1 MERRILHVD
10 MDAFFASVEQARDP
24 ALQGRPVVVGGL
36 PGQRGV
42 VSAASYEARRYGLHS
57 AMPLV
62 VAHRLCPHAV
72 FLPGDFNA
80 YRFCSRRLME
90 MFRELTPLVE
100 PRSLDEAYLD
110 LTGCELLW
118 GPPPEVA
125 AGLKKRIRR
134 ELGITASVGIASN
147 KLVAKIASDFRKPD
161 GLVEVAAG
169 QEASFLAG
177 LPVRALPGVGLATA
191 QALQNL
197 GIGRVG
203 DLAQAPLAVLR
214 SRFDTLASHLV
225 RMARGQDDS
234 PVDGYGEAKS
244 ISRSITF
251 ASDTYGLAF
260 VRAAA
265 GCLAER
271 VCSRLRERSRA
282 ARTVHLQLRFSD
294 FETISRSSTLR
305 TPTDSDQVVFDEVE
319 RLLSRSLSGKRIRL
333 VGVGVSGLGPLAF
346 QTSLLDQHAAGFKL
360 DRCLDAIR
368 ARYGFRSVLRG
379 RTLASSPSR
388 SVQGGVDGASRSPG
402 QERLLPAMAEA
413 IGQRGGKV

>member
-62 VAHRLCPHAV
+62 VAYRLCPHAV
-72 FLPGDFNA
+72 FLPGDFSA
-80 YRFCSRRLME
+80 YRACSRRLME

-110 LTGCELLW
+110 LTGCEPLW

-147 KLVAKIASDFRKPD
+147 KLVAKIASEFRKPD

-203 DLAQAPLAVLR
+203 ELAQAPLAVLR
-214 SRFDTLASHLV
+214 SRFDSLAPHLV

-234 PVDGYGEAKS
+234 PVEGYGEAKS

-251 ASDTYGLAF
+251 ASDTYDFAF
-260 VRAAA
+260 VRAVA

-271 VCSRLRERSRA
+271 VGARLRERSRA

-294 FETISRSSTLR
+294 FETITRSSTLR
-305 TPTDSDQVVFDEVE
+305 TTTDSDQVVFDEVE
-319 RLLSRSLSGKRIRL
+319 RLLSRSLSWKKVRL

-346 QTSLLDQHAAGFKL
+346 QTSLLDQRDAGFKL

-379 RTLASSPSR
+379 RNLASSPGR
-388 SVQGGVDGASRSPG
+388 PVPGGVGEASHSPS
-402 QERLLPAMAEA
+402 QERLLPAVAEA

>member
-1 MERRILHVD
+1 MD

-24 ALQGRPVVVGGL
+24 ALRGRPVVVGGL

-62 VAHRLCPHAV
+62 VAYRLCPHAV
-72 FLPGDFNA
+72 FLPGNFSA
-80 YRFCSRRLME
+80 YRDCSRRIME

-110 LTGCELLW
+110 LTGCQPML
-118 GPPPEVA
+118 GPPPVVA
-125 AGLKKRIRR
+125 ADLKARIRR

-161 GLVEVAAG
+161 GLVEVASG

-177 LPVRALPGVGLATA
+177 LPVSALPGVGPATA
-191 QALQNL
+191 RALQSL

-203 DLAQAPLAVLR
+203 ELAQAPLSVLR
-214 SRFDTLASHLV
+214 SRFDTMASHLV

-234 PVDGYGEAKS
+234 PVEGHGEAKS

-251 ASDTYGLAF
+251 ASDTYDFAF
-260 VRAAA
+260 VLAVA

-271 VCSRLRERSRA
+271 VGSRLRQGNRA

-294 FETISRSSTLR
+294 FETITRSSTLR
-305 TPTDSDQVVFDEVE
+305 SPTDSDQVIFEEVK
-319 RLLSRSLSGKRIRL
+319 RLLGRALSGKKVRL
-333 VGVGVSGLGPLAF
+333 VGVGASGLGPLAF
-346 QTSLLDQHAAGFKL
+346 QASLLEHHDAGFKL
-360 DRCLDAIR
+360 DRCLDSIR
-368 ARYGFRSVLRG
+368 SRYGFRSILRG
-379 RTLASSPSR
+379 RNLASSP
-388 SVQGGVDGASRSPG
+388 GLPATGVADEAIRSPG
-402 QERLLPAMAEA
+402 QERLLPAVAEA